1 MTMQFATVLRTR
13 TFYRRFSTHASPF
26 FAHCSA
32 LLRGTRVAVEIAM
45 AARKTHARKSKDDAD
60 QTDQSG
66 EHAQRALWTGT
77 IGFGLVQI
85 PVSLV
90 PAEKSSE
97 LAFHQLDE
105 RDMSPIGYERINK
118 TTGEKVA
125 WEHIVKGY
133 EISKGEFVVVTD
145 EDFKRAN
152 VAATQSIDIED
163 FVDMNEIHPTY
174 YERPY
179 YLMPAK
185 QGLKAYGVLHDA
197 LAEKNLAAI
206 ATVVIRTRQHLCA
219 VIAEGP
225 RLLVEL
231 LRFQHDL
238 RPVRDTVGK
247 TAKASPKEVALANQL
262 IEGMITHFDPKKYKD
277 TYSDDL
283 LKAIHEKAKTGKIA
297 VKQAD
302 SRSERAPSVDLVSLL
317 RKSIASKTAHASH
330 AKTKSKS
337 KKAA

>member
-1 MTMQFATVLRTR
+1 MASKRTSR
-13 TFYRRFSTHASPF
+13 
-26 FAHCSA
+26 SA
-32 LLRGTRVAVEIAM
+32 KREP
-45 AARKTHARKSKDDAD
+45 AANET
-60 QTDQSG
+60 G
-66 EHAQRALWTGT
+66 ESSSRALWTGT

-118 TTGEKVA
+118 TTGKKVE

-133 EISKGEFVVVTD
+133 EISKGKFVVVTD
-145 EDFKRAN
+145 DDIKHAN

-163 FVDMNEIHPTY
+163 FVSKDEIHPTY

-179 YLMPAK
+179 YLLPAK
-185 QGLKAYGVLHDA
+185 QGGKAYAVLRDA
-197 LAEKNLAAI
+197 LAEKNLVAI

-219 VIAEGP
+219 VLSEGN
-225 RLLVEL
+225 RLLLEL
-231 LRFQHDL
+231 LRFEHEL
-238 RPVRDTVGK
+238 KPMRDALGK
-247 TAKASPKEVALANQL
+247 EPKASPKEVALASQL
-262 IEGMITHFDPKKYKD
+262 IHGMISRFDPKKYKD

-302 SRSERAPSVDLVSLL
+302 SRSPVAPSTDLLSLL
-317 RKSIASKTAHASH
+317 RDSVGAVKTRDRSTK
-330 AKTKSKS
+330 AKPRHGKA
-337 KKAA
+337 KAA